1 MSPAATTEKGHPA
14 TATKT
19 DHDRDMQPDAT
30 AGTGQRRARRRGRVR
45 AQPGAAIPAL
55 ADGTLKLMLILLA
68 FFVYLHSRSSF
79 TADRVSPILESLAIR
94 FAGTGAEGAAFETT
108 ANRLDPSLQLRR
120 RLLGHLPISAA
131 PAEVTGALMA
141 FDLDDRAL
149 FEPDAAAVRR
159 EQLVLL
165 NRLGRALGRSAA
177 GEAAVLTITTA
188 PPPLSGV
195 LATRRLAALQ
205 RVLATAG
212 IDTERLRFGFA
223 DLPSGSWRFTIRVDD
238 HRAR

>member
-14 TATKT
+14 AAKA
-19 DHDRDMQPDAT
+19 DHDLETQPDAA
-30 AGTGQRRARRRGRVR
+30 AGTGLRRARRRGRAR

-79 TADRVSPILESLAIR
+79 TEDRVSPILESLAIR
-94 FAGTGAEGAAFETT
+94 FAGTGAEGAAFTTT
-108 ANRLDPSLQLRR
+108 ADRLDPSLQLRR

-165 NRLGRALGRSAA
+165 NRLGRALGRSTA
-177 GEAAVLTITTA
+177 GEAAVLTITRA
-188 PPPLSGV
+188 PPPSSGV
-195 LATRRLAALQ
+195 LATRRLAVLQ

-212 IDTERLRFGFA
+212 IDTQRLRFGFA
-223 DLPSGSWRFTIRVDD
+223 DLPARSWRFTIRMDD